1 MADMEIPGIGSID
14 PPRIIHDPA
23 YIARKPLRHLTA
35 FAVAEDPFY
44 SLGEF
49 SVYSIFQHIIAK
61 VTQNV
66 CDSMKNARNLH
77 LLR

>member
-1 MADMEIPGIGSID
+1 MKIPVIGNID
-14 PPRIIHDPA
+14 PSRIIYDPA
-23 YIARKPLRHLTA
+23 YIACEPLCYLTA
-35 FAVAEDPFY
+35 FAVAKDLFY
-44 SLGEF
+44 SLDEF

-61 VTQNV
+61 VAQNV

>member
-1 MADMEIPGIGSID
+1 MKIPAIGSIY
-14 PPRIIHDPA
+14 PARIIYDPA
-23 YIARKPLRHLTA
+23 YIARKPLRHLTT
-35 FAVAEDPFY
+35 FAIAKNLFY
-44 SLGEF
+44 SLDEF
-49 SVYSIFQHIIAK
+49 PGYSIFQHIIAK

>member
-1 MADMEIPGIGSID
+1 MEIPVISSIG
-14 PPRIIHDPA
+14 PPRIIYDPA
-23 YIARKPLRHLTA
+23 DIARKPLRYLAT
-35 FAVAEDPFY
+35 FAIAKNLFY
-44 SLGEF
+44 SLDEF
-49 SVYSIFQHIIAK
+49 PGYSIFQHIIAK